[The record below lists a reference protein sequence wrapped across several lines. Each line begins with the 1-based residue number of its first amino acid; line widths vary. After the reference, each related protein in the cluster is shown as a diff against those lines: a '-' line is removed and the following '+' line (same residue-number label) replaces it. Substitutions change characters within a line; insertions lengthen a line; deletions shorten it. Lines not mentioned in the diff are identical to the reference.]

1 MNRVVSTLMMMAL
14 AASVAQAETGAGGS
28 AQGQSTGSAEIKNP
42 LTGAPTEAQASLI
55 ENTSADA
62 TLKKEIEAKAAKTSA
77 KTRARAETKLDATSK
92 EVDAQADQDEPKVA
106 DRLSSEFGM
115 TAEEL
120 TAQKSEAGAS
130 WGGLMIAH
138 TLSANTNTTVSA
150 ADLLTMH
157 QDGMGWGEIAAGL
170 GLNLGEAVSAVQ
182 SEGKVAAG
190 TVKADGKVAIA
201 HGPGAKAGLGLGA
214 SGATHATG
222 AKVGATAGVSAGV
235 KIKP

>member
-1 MNRVVSTLMMMAL
+1 MNRVVSTLMMLAL
-14 AASVAQAETGAGGS
+14 TASVAQAQTGAGGS
-28 AQGQSTGSAEIKNP
+28 TQSQSTGSAEIKNP

-55 ENTSADA
+55 ENNSADA
-62 TLKKEIEAKAAKTSA
+62 TMKKDIEAKAAKTSA

-92 EVDAQADQDEPKVA
+92 EVDAQADQAEPKVA

-120 TAQKSEAGAS
+120 ISEKSSTGAS
-130 WGGLMIAH
+130 WGALMIAH
-138 TLSANTNTTVSA
+138 TLAANTNTAVTA
-150 ADLLTMH
+150 DDLLAMH

-190 TVKADGKVAIA
+190 TVKADGKVAVA
-201 HGPGAKAGLGLGA
+201 HGPGAKAGLGIGA
-214 SGATHATG
+214 SSATHASTT
-222 AKVGATAGVSAGV
+222 KVGATAGVNAGV
-235 KIKP
+235 KVKP

>member
-62 TLKKEIEAKAAKTSA
+62 TLKKEIEAQAAKTSA

-130 WGGLMIAH
+130 WGGLVIAH
-138 TLSANTNTTVSA
+138 TLSANSSTTATV

-214 SGATHATG
+214 SGATHAT
-222 AKVGATAGVSAGV
+222 AKVGATAGVSAG
-235 KIKP
+235 